1 MVSDF
6 ITTAIQKD
14 FYSVEHFRAEDKDY
28 GHGRIESRACYA
40 VALPTYL
47 NELRKEWADLNSL
60 ICIISAGEINQV
72 MQQETRYY
80 ISSLEANA
88 AEVPLAC

>member
-60 ICIISAGEINQV
+60 ICIINQV
-72 MQQETRYY
+72 MQQETRHY

-88 AEVPLAC
+88 ARAPLAC